1 MNTIKTSSPRWSE
14 KITAYFLQNYR
25 LTALSLI
32 FLVAVGIGSTAL
44 MRTTGFPSP
53 DINLI
58 VVQTTYL
65 GASSES
71 VADTVTEPIEGVIKN
86 IEGVDTFSSQSRNS
100 ISLIT
105 VNIKDGIDPNDVRSE
120 IDTGISALDL
130 PEEVD
135 APVVSVPSIGGP
147 DILLSVV
154 NADPALVY
162 AVSKEIE
169 SRIGDLP
176 ETSSV
181 KPLVAL
187 EPVLQVTLDTKKLE
201 DESLTIQA
209 VQEAL
214 QTIGEAIPAASNVVV
229 NDANRSIL
237 TLASEVSVSDVKNMP
252 IRAEQKT
259 ITQTPVGPIT
269 TTVSALT
276 LADVADVTQNYRFEN
291 NNQPLIGYT
300 EEGGAVVSSAITLM
314 IDAAQGTQLSDYSV
328 AVDEQLAEIQNTT
341 LVRLDQ
347 DVPETNGTVLLEHF
361 TANESND
368 EQVKEVVSGLIGG
381 TLDIEGP
388 LKHAGWLLG
397 GIQLVFLVMLA
408 FVSWRAAII
417 SAFAI
422 PLSLVFSNIYLYAI
436 GEDLNTLVLFSLVLV
451 IGLVVDPALV
461 ILESI
466 QRKID
471 AGETGNKAAL
481 AAVRDI
487 GTGLF
492 LATLTNIIVFAP
504 FGLISGF
511 LGEIFKYIPMTIIPA
526 VIGSYVVPLIFLAW
540 FGGHFLKR
548 KKGATAD
555 EQENLFILG
564 RWLIALNNWILA
576 SHVIVRTV
584 IIVIA
589 LSIPVGV
596 AGYFFSSGQIS
607 VVQFSTSDDS
617 DFLTLGYSHFPD
629 ATQKQK
635 AEREQELYNTIQ
647 KEEDVLSIF
656 PLGSEGGYYMR
667 LDGKKDRVDGRSAT
681 DIRNA
686 VREHIKEAGIAKN
699 FYDLQV
705 SVESIG
711 GPQAAY
717 EIALAVASKDAT
729 MRRDAA
735 LAVGTVLQD
744 MCFVDGAASINPDC
758 APENTIVT
766 AVDDGYTN
774 KEQQSV
780 EVVLN
785 RQKIQEKQLAV
796 SGAPLGLLVNGAIRN
811 AYAVNDNKKVGTLE
825 DDGTSVQIILDTNA
839 DNPDNLDAI
848 RDIVVLKTPVETV
861 RVKDIADVREV
872 SSEAAIRRSNGK
884 TVALI
889 QARLQEGK
897 NDQQTA
903 ALVTA
908 AALEYFQK
916 DDGAALKQFDLEA
929 SDIEQYSEGSTA
941 SANKSFQ
948 DLFIALLLAIVLS
961 YIVLAV
967 FFNSFTQPLTILFTI
982 PLTFVGLF
990 PGLAWFA
997 NGQFGF
1003 LEIIGMI
1010 ILVGLV
1016 ENVAI
1021 FLIDAAR
1028 QKIEEDGW
1036 DEKRAIAYAAGI
1048 RLRPVLMTKFTAVA
1062 SLLPL
1067 AILSETYRSL
1077 AVVIMTGLI
1086 TSGFTSLITTP
1097 ILYIFFRFV
1106 SRHFWNFGFL
1116 GKILMILFF
1125 PVAVLYCGWRDKR
1138 TA

>member
-1 MNTIKTSSPRWSE
+1 M
-14 KITAYFLQNYR
+14 
-25 LTALSLI
+25 AL
-32 FLVAVGIGSTAL
+32 GIGSTAL
-44 MRTTGFPSP
+44 LRTTGFPSP

-58 VVQTTYL
+58 FVQTTYL

-71 VADTVTEPIEGVIKN
+71 VTDVVTEPIEGVIKN
-86 IEGVDTFSSQSRNS
+86 IEGVDSFSSQSRNS
-100 ISLIT
+100 LSLIT
-105 VNIKDGIDPNDVRSE
+105 VNIEDGVDPNDVRSK
-120 IDTGISALDL
+120 IDTGIGSLDF

-135 APVVSVPSIGGP
+135 TPVVSVPSIGGS

-154 NADPALVY
+154 NADPAIAY
-162 AVSKEIE
+162 AVAKDIE

-187 EPVLQVTLDTKKLE
+187 DPVVQVILDTKKLE
-201 DESLTIQA
+201 DESLTIQT
-209 VQEAL
+209 VQDAL
-214 QTIGEAIPAASNVVV
+214 KTIGETIPAASNVVV
-229 NDANRSIL
+229 NNANRSIL
-237 TLASEVSVSDVKNMP
+237 TMTSETSLADIENLP
-252 IRAEQKT
+252 IRAEVQS
-259 ITQTPVGPIT
+259 ITQTPAGPIT
-269 TTVSALT
+269 TKTSALK
-276 LADVADVTQNYRFEN
+276 LSDVAEVTQNYRFEN
-291 NNQPLIGYT
+291 SEQPLIGYT
-300 EEGGAVVSSAITLM
+300 EEDGPAVSSAVTLT
-314 IDAAQGTQLSDYSV
+314 IDAAQGTQLSDYST
-328 AVDEQLAEIQNTT
+328 AVDEQLAEIENTT
-341 LVRLDQ
+341 LVRLGETA
-347 DVPETNGTVLLEHF
+347 PETNGTLLFEQY
-361 TANESND
+361 TANEAND

-388 LKHAGWLLG
+388 LKHIGWLLG

-422 PLSLVFSNIYLYAI
+422 PLSLVFSNIYLFAI

-471 AGETGNKAAL
+471 SGKKGNEAAL

-492 LATLTNIIVFAP
+492 LATLTNVIVFAP

-526 VIGSYVVPLIFLAW
+526 VVGSYVVPLIFLAW

-555 EQENLFILG
+555 EQENLFVFG
-564 RWLIALNNWILA
+564 RWLIALNEWILR
-576 SHVIVRTV
+576 SHVAVRTG

-589 LSIPVGV
+589 LCIPFGV
-596 AGYFFSSGQIS
+596 AGYFFSSGQIA
-607 VVQFSTSDDS
+607 VVQFSTSTDS
-617 DFLTLGYSHFPD
+617 DFLTASYSHFPD
-629 ATQKQK
+629 ATNQQK
-635 AEREQELYNTIQ
+635 AEREQALYEVIQ

-656 PLGSEGGYYMR
+656 PLGDGSTYYMR
-667 LDGKKDRVDGRSAT
+667 LDAKKDRASGRSAT
-681 DIRNA
+681 DIRDA
-686 VREHIKEAGIAKN
+686 VRGHITKAGSAKD

-711 GPQAAY
+711 GPQASY
-717 EIALAVASKDAT
+717 EIALAVASNDGAV
-729 MRRDAA
+729 RRDAA
-735 LAVGTVLQD
+735 LAVGNALKNTCLSNGVVTID
-744 MCFVDGAASINPDC
+744 PDC
-758 APENTIVT
+758 ASENNIVT
-766 AVDDGYTN
+766 AIDDGYTN
-774 KEQQSV
+774 KEQKSV

-825 DDGTSVQIILDTNA
+825 DDGTSLQIILDTNA
-839 DNPDNLDAI
+839 DNPDSLDAI

-861 RVKDIADVREV
+861 RVKDLADVREV
-872 SSEAAIRRSNGK
+872 NSEAAIRRSNGK

-916 DDGAALKQFDLEA
+916 DDAAALKTLGLEA
-929 SDIEQYSEGSTA
+929 DDIEQYSEGSTA
-941 SANKSFQ
+941 SANQSFQ
-948 DLFIALLLAIVLS
+948 DLFISLLLAIVLS

-982 PLTFVGLF
+982 PLTFVGMF

-997 NGQFGF
+997 GGQFGF
-1003 LEIIGMI
+1003 LEIIGVI

-1028 QKIEEDGW
+1028 QKIEEEEW

-1048 RLRPVLMTKFTAVA
+1048 RLRPVLMTTFTAVA

-1086 TSGFTSLITTP
+1086 TSGFASLITTP

-1106 SRHFWNFGFL
+1106 SRHFWAFGFL
-1116 GKILMILFF
+1116 GKVAMILFF
-1125 PVAVLYCGWRDKR
+1125 PIAILYCAWQDHR
-1138 TA
+1138 AAA